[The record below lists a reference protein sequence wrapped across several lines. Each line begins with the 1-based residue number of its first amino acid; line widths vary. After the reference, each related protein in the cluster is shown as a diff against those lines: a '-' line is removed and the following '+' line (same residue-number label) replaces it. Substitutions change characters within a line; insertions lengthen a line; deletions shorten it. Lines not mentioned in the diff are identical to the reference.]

1 MSEDRRLPWLALLI
15 VLATLTI
22 SLLLSARLAFLNFF
36 YLPVLLV
43 AYWSGRRTAVLVA
56 VLCLVLVAF
65 LAVLFPE
72 QFQAAGAAAGGKT
85 LATGWTHLLVWGCFL
100 ILAAYAA
107 GSFMERLRGRG
118 AGASREPG
126 RPEIQLYNI
135 GTLAIVKGYLR
146 HDQVLKILQIQ
157 QRSDKRF
164 GEIAVGLR
172 LLKPEQVDELL
183 RLQQEKRSVTSSEIA
198 MAKLELSKAR
208 RGSAAA
214 PREP

>member
-15 VLATLTI
+15 VLATLAI
-22 SLLLSARLAFLNFF
+22 SLLLTARLAFLNFF

-56 VLCLVLVAF
+56 VLCLVLVGF

-72 QFQAAGAAAGGKT
+72 QFNAPGAAEGPISA
-85 LATGWTHLLVWGCFL
+85 AASTHLVVWGCFL
-100 ILAAYAA
+100 VLAGYAA
-107 GSFMERLRGRG
+107 GTFMERLRGR
-118 AGASREPG
+118 ASRQPA
-126 RPEIQLYNI
+126 RPEVQLYNI
-135 GTLAIVKGYLR
+135 GTLAIIKGYLR

-208 RGSAAA
+208 KGSAAA